1 MDDVVAGKDKMRTTQ
16 QRGAKK
22 DPSRQILAMA
32 IAVLGMGVLLLVVS
46 LALGSS
52 PTLEPVGKGLRLS
65 VPYVMLVGFA
75 LLVLYVVRRPAP
87 DKGSRQRSESAF
99 FGQSTDFVSRLDRN
113 AADDAPMAVHR
124 GQQPPATSWSA
135 RVFQDIEWRRFE
147 ALCAT
152 LFAQGGFEA
161 RAQSHGAD
169 GGVDIW
175 LYSQHAEGPAA
186 VVQCKHWLGKPV
198 GIKEVREFYGVM
210 ASHKLQRGT
219 FATTSTFTTEARQF
233 AKDNGISALDG
244 HTLLALI
251 ASRTLPQQQ
260 ALLAIAYEGE
270 YWRPTCSSC
279 GLKMV
284 ERSGRGDNSTFWG
297 CANFP
302 RCRFTLPVRRP
313 A

>member
-1 MDDVVAGKDKMRTTQ
+1 MPTTQ
-16 QRGAKK
+16 QREARK
-22 DPSRQILAMA
+22 DPSRQILAVA
-32 IAVLGMGVLLLVVS
+32 IAVLGLGLLLLVVS

-52 PTLEPVGKGLRLS
+52 PARVA
-65 VPYVMLVGFA
+65 VPYIMLVGFA

-87 DKGSRQRSESAF
+87 DKGSRQKSESAF

-113 AADDAPMAVHR
+113 AADDAPMPVHR
-124 GQQPPATSWSA
+124 GQRPPATTWSA

-147 ALCAT
+147 AVCAS
-152 LFAQGGFEA
+152 LFAQGGFES
-161 RAQSHGAD
+161 RADSHGAE
-169 GGVDIW
+169 GGADIW
-175 LYSQHAEGPAA
+175 LYAEQTDSPAA
-186 VVQCKHWLGKPV
+186 AVHCKHSPGKPV
-198 GIKEVREFYGVM
+198 DAREMREFLATM
-210 ASHKLQRGT
+210 SSHKLRRGT

-251 ASRTLPQQQ
+251 AGRTLAQQH

-270 YWRPTCSSC
+270 YWRPTCSNC

-284 ERSGRGDNSTFWG
+284 ERSERGERGTFWG

-302 RCRFTLPVRRP
+302 RCKFTLPVRTT